1 MNKRNLVVFD
11 EQMIDPNKD
20 KRIVNLLILVVLI
33 QSKRDLFCAESI
45 SSRERQS
52 QHKFKQ
58 SLLGAIQEP
67 SNKITDF
74 DSRQANVSRAK

>member
-1 MNKRNLVVFD
+1 MFD

-20 KRIVNLLILVVLI
+20 KRIVNLLIYSWFSSS

-67 SNKITDF
+67 SNKFTNF
-74 DSRQANVSRAK
+74 DSRQANVFRGK

>member
-1 MNKRNLVVFD
+1 MFD

-58 SLLGAIQEP
+58 SLLGGIQEP
-67 SNKITDF
+67 SNKFTNF
-74 DSRQANVSRAK
+74 DSRQANVFRGK